1 MVAFHKEFRVSPT
14 ITGKS
19 MFRNKIPE
27 TLKPGCLC
35 NGMKTPDHD
44 YELHLGSTAKPGI
57 QKLQHSARHLGAV
70 APDTPIPTDTKI
82 VPGAPIAPENRSRTG
97 QIILGWFYL
106 A

>member
-1 MVAFHKEFRVSPT
+1 MAETPT
-14 ITGKS
+14 LG
-19 MFRNKIPE
+19 E
-27 TLKPGCLC
+27 T
-35 NGMKTPDHD
+35 
-44 YELHLGSTAKPGI
+44 SRRI
-57 QKLQHSARHLGAV
+57 V

>member
-1 MVAFHKEFRVSPT
+1 MVALHKEFRVAST

-44 YELHLGSTAKPGI
+44 YELHLGGTCETRTVEITKKEVSTLSPMT
-57 QKLQHSARHLGAV
+57 
-70 APDTPIPTDTKI
+70 TP
-82 VPGAPIAPENRSRTG
+82 
-97 QIILGWFYL
+97 
-106 A
+106 